1 MSCSRTQHGDSSGVR
16 PPDFWIQSPRCQP
29 PGHRAP
35 IRFGGQDMTLL
46 SMLPDTVRCT
56 GFHYHQVTTLVA
68 GLGIVAF
75 TEGLHYSS
83 IFLVT
88 PQV

>member
-1 MSCSRTQHGDSSGVR
+1 
-16 PPDFWIQSPRCQP
+16 
-29 PGHRAP
+29 
-35 IRFGGQDMTLL
+35 MTLL
-46 SMLPDTVRCT
+46 STLPNTVRCA
-56 GFHYHQVTTLVA
+56 GFHYQQVTTLVA

-75 TEGLHYSS
+75 TEGLHNSS